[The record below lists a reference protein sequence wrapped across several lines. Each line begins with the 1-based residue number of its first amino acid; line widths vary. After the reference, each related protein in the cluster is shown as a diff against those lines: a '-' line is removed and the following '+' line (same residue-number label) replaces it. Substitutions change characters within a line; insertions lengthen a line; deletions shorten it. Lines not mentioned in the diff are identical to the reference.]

1 MHSLPIF
8 SEPALYH
15 AGKRFRNQKGAGH
28 RYLESQGISQS
39 SLNIVARMNDLEAVR
54 RSIVQGIGIS
64 VLSYLRSARDLAH
77 SRQLLLFPL
86 DKVSSVRTFYIV
98 YNKNRILKSHVK
110 QFIHF
115 TEGFY
120 QNTETP

>member
-1 MHSLPIF
+1 MR
-8 SEPALYH
+8 E
-15 AGKRFRNQKGAGH
+15 KGSGTKKELD
-28 RYLESQGISQS
+28 RYLESQGINQS

-64 VLSYLRSARDLAH
+64 VLSYRSARDLAD
-77 SRQLLLFPL
+77 SKQLLLFPL

-120 QNTETP
+120 QNPETP